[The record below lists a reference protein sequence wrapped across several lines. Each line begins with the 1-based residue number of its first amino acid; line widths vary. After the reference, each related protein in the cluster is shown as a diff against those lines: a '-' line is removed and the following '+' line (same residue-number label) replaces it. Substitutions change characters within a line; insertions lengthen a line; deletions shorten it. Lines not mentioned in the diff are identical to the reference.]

1 MILCAILTYN
11 RLELLKR
18 CIDFVYQQSLSIDDL
33 LVIDNGSTDMT
44 SDYLK
49 SASIKHITLSKG
61 GSAQGWGAAID
72 YAKKY
77 KYEFIWLMDDDG
89 FPHKDALKNLINSFN
104 ESIDCLSSTVIDI
117 DNHNDLVFPLPKVKN
132 GLPVFF
138 QNYKKINKL
147 SDFKKK
153 YYDFVHFFNGSLFRT
168 SIFKK
173 IGGVNLEFYHHGVEI
188 ELYYRLIKNNFKIF
202 TINDALHFH
211 PNVSKRPITKMWVY
225 FYLKNSIII
234 DLQYLDYR
242 LFRVLSKI
250 ILTLLRIYKRNG
262 LLSLLSYLLGKN
274 SKIFYSAIY
283 NGVNKKM
290 INLDI

>member
-18 CIDFVYQQSLSIDDL
+18 CIDNVFQQNLRIDKL
-33 LVIDNGSTDMT
+33 LVIDNGSTDGT

-49 SASIKHITLSKG
+49 SSHIKHITLPKG
-61 GSAQGWGAAID
+61 GSAQGWDAAIC
-72 YAKKY
+72 YANKH

-89 FPHKDALKNLINSFN
+89 FPHKDALKNLMNSFD

-138 QNYKKINKL
+138 QFFKRVRKL
-147 SDFKKK
+147 SDFKNK
-153 YYDFVHFFNGSLFRT
+153 YYNFVHFFNGSLFRT
-168 SIFKK
+168 SAFRK

-188 ELYYRLIKNNFKIF
+188 ELYYRLIKNNSKIF

-211 PNVSKRPITKMWVY
+211 PNVSQRPITKMWVY

-234 DLQYLDYR
+234 DLEFLDYKI
-242 LFRVLSKI
+242 FRVLSKI
-250 ILTLLRIYKRNG
+250 FMTLLRIYKRNG
-262 LLSLLSYLLGKN
+262 LLSLFSYLLGKN

-283 NGVNKKM
+283 NGINKKM
-290 INLDI
+290 INLGI